1 VTAAGQS
8 LYKACQPLDSWLFV
22 AVVSLPSRGETLAKA
37 VFNPLTREEEKVVHA
52 ESIRILNEV
61 GIKVTSARLLKMLED
76 HGADVDHKTQI
87 ARISEELVKAAI
99 AKAPKEFKM
108 CGRDES
114 KDIELPSLGGV
125 QGVNDGQPTDVWDI
139 DTQGKRK
146 STMNDLIDL
155 TVVCD
160 AMPEVELYWPEV
172 VATDLPPSVSN
183 VHEYAASAV
192 FTGKHV
198 QHGAGDLV
206 DAKYLI
212 RIASAIVGSE
222 KELSKR
228 PVISLTHTPITPLL
242 FNEGDIE
249 AAVMFSRA
257 GLPVV
262 HLSMAISGSVCPV
275 TLAGTV
281 ALVNAEN
288 LGGAVITELA
298 APGAPILY
306 SSESGPMD
314 MRTGVFLSG
323 STEGAL
329 INAAGC
335 QMARRYKLPSQV
347 GGLAASGTVPGYEVG
362 YQKAISALIPAM
374 AGADQ
379 IVGIGGFDRSG
390 CESVEQVVLDCEL
403 WRNVLR
409 AQRGIKV
416 DKETLAFDAI
426 SRVGPGGYFMKDI
439 HTLRNFK
446 SEVLLPKIA
455 MRQCPRET
463 KEEPIRAAAREDVR
477 RLLREHKPAPME
489 KSVKQEVKDILKEY
503 DAELRVK
510 PVPTGYLDRLG

>member
-1 VTAAGQS
+1 M
-8 LYKACQPLDSWLFV
+8 
-22 AVVSLPSRGETLAKA
+22 AKA
-37 VFNPLTREEEKVVHA
+37 VFDPLTREQENVVHS
-52 ESIRILNEV
+52 ESIKILEEV
-61 GIKVTSARLLKMLED
+61 GIKVTSPSLLKMLED
-76 HGADVDHKTQI
+76 HGARVDQRLHVAKL
-87 ARISEELVKAAI
+87 SEGLVKKALSL
-99 AKAPKEFKM
+99 APKEFKM
-108 CGRDES
+108 SGRDQA
-114 KDIELPSLGGV
+114 KDVSLPSAHGV
-125 QGVNDGQPTDVWDI
+125 QGVNDGQPTEVWDLA
-139 DTQGKRK
+139 TQTKRK
-146 STMNDLIDL
+146 STMEDLVDL

-160 AMPEVELYWPEV
+160 AMSEVELYWPEV
-172 VATDLPPSVSN
+172 VANDLPPSVSN
-183 VHEYAASAV
+183 VHEYAASATY
-192 FTGKHV
+192 TGKHV

-212 RIASAIVGSE
+212 RIATAIVGSE
-222 KELSKR
+222 KELARR
-228 PVISLTHTPITPLL
+228 PIISLTHTPITPLL
-242 FNEGDIE
+242 YNQGDIE
-249 AAVMFSRA
+249 AAVMFAKA

-275 TLAGTV
+275 TLAGTI

-347 GGLAASGTVPGYEVG
+347 GGIAASGTVPGYEVG

-409 AQRGIKV
+409 ACRGIKI
-416 DKETLAFDAI
+416 DRDTLAFDAI

-439 HTLRNFK
+439 HTLKHFK

-455 MRQCPRET
+455 MRPCPADSE
-463 KEEPIRAAAREDVR
+463 EEPIRTAARDEVKR
-477 RLLREHKPAPME
+477 ILKEHRPVPFD
-489 KSVKQEVKDILKEY
+489 KSVKQEIKEILRQY
-503 DAELRVK
+503 DTELKVK
-510 PVPTGYLDRLG
+510 PVSTKYLDRLG